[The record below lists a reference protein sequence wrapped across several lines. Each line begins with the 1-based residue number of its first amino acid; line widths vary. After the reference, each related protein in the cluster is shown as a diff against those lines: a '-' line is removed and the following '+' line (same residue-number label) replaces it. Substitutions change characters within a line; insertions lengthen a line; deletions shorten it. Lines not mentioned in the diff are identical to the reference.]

1 MSRFLSIITVLMF
14 LGACSPPSEKVS
26 LCDRTFLPYVD
37 LISGQARTKENAT
50 YLDAMDAYG
59 KGDYGTAAALLN
71 TYLADRTAARSAY
84 MYLACS
90 YIALGKPYDAELQL
104 DHLEN
109 SNLKDFKDQ
118 CEWYTV
124 VCWVC
129 SDQLPRALSGAR
141 AIADAKQHTYSFE
154 ARELVA
160 NLGSAGVQ

>member
-1 MSRFLSIITVLMF
+1 MIRALAITLCCM
-14 LGACSPPSEKVS
+14 LLQTCSPPSEKRS
-26 LCDRTFLPYVD
+26 LCERTFLPYVD
-37 LISGQARTKENAT
+37 LISGQARTPDNAV

-71 TYLADRTAARSAY
+71 TYLSNRTAARSAY
-84 MYLACS
+84 LYLACS
-90 YIALGKPYDAELQL
+90 YIALGKPYDAELQI

-129 SDQLPRALSGAR
+129 SDQLPRAMNGAR
-141 AIADAKQHTYSFE
+141 TIAEAKHHTYSAE

-160 NLGSAGVQ
+160 SLTSAGVQ